1 MTVPEKIDGFD
12 ATDMA
17 LADLV
22 TALASIR
29 PGALDPAGRAALASA
44 RNAAAR
50 LVAAGGAGAPG
61 PRPDRMPALEGH
73 GVLLAAPWAPAE
85 WAAALRA
92 AGARV
97 FRAPSGAAAMGWL
110 ELSPCDLALVDPGI
124 GGAAQLVSA
133 IRAQGG
139 APGRVPVLALGPLAG
154 ADATLDCGASADEL
168 AATLA
173 AVLERRGAEL
183 VQMETLDQAVDPVRF
198 DRLMDMAGP
207 DAAQELLDRLE
218 EDLAGVALG
227 LSHALGGETI
237 VPAELRAQTH
247 VLIALAGAVG
257 AEPLQ
262 RLAEALNAAAH
273 RGSVAEM
280 ARLGAATEARLAKLA
295 RFVAARQPGRI
306 HGPPGTVGA

>member
-1 MTVPEKIDGFD
+1 MSVADHTERLG
-12 ATDMA
+12 ASERA

-22 TALASIR
+22 TALAAIR
-29 PGALDPAGRAALASA
+29 PASLDPANRAALAQA
-44 RNAAAR
+44 RAAAAR
-50 LVAAGGAGAPG
+50 LVEVSGAGSAG
-61 PRPDRMPALEGH
+61 PCPERMPALEGH
-73 GVLLAAPWAPAE
+73 GVLLAAPSAPAE

-97 FRAPSGAAAMGWL
+97 FSAPTGAAAMGWL
-110 ELSPCDLALVDPGI
+110 ELSPCDLALVDPRI
-124 GGAAQLVSA
+124 GGAEQLVAA

-139 APGRVPVLALGPLAG
+139 APGRVPVLALGPLPG
-154 ADATLDCGASADEL
+154 ADALLAPNASAEAL

-173 AVLERRGAEL
+173 AVLDRRGAEL
-183 VQMETLDQAVDPVRF
+183 TQMETLDQAVDPERF

-207 DAAQELLDRLE
+207 DAAQELLERLE
-218 EDLAGVALG
+218 EDLVCVARG
-227 LSHALGGETI
+227 LSHALEGEAI
-237 VPAELRAQTH
+237 APSELRAQTH

-280 ARLGAATEARLAKLA
+280 RRLGAATQVRLANLVQ
-295 RFVAARQPGRI
+295 FLAARHPGRV
-306 HGPPGTVGA
+306 HGPSGVIGA